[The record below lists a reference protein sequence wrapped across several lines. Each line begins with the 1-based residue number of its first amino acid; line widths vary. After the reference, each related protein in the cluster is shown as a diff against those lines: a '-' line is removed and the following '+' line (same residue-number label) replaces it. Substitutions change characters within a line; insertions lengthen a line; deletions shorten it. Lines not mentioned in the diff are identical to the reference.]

1 MRILT
6 YLCVY
11 IYIYAHRCI
20 PTHTHV
26 QRTLKLSACREAAER
41 DRVSRI
47 HESLRPPPSDVAAA
61 RPASLEAR
69 VRVYVY
75 VFRVKGL
82 RV

>member
-11 IYIYAHRCI
+11 IYIRTQMY
-20 PTHTHV
+20 THTHI

>member
-1 MRILT
+1 M
-6 YLCVY
+6 
-11 IYIYAHRCI
+11 
-20 PTHTHV
+20 
-26 QRTLKLSACREAAER
+26 
-41 DRVSRI
+41 SRI